1 MVVAGLPMLI
11 DKWGPYLSLI
21 AWFVIVIC
29 IKSAGMN
36 TQKRRG
42 FPVVMH
48 QDTRLAESQKLTEA
62 KPAGA
67 SLERLQNSD

>member
-1 MVVAGLPMLI
+1 MLI

-42 FPVVMH
+42 FPVVMN
-48 QDTRLAESQKLTEA
+48 QDTGLGASQKLTEP

-67 SLERLQNSD
+67 SLEPQQNSD